1 MRSEKDIVKEIDWY
15 LENWVGST
23 VEQNIMQRC
32 KIEIIKLRNDI
43 DWHQSQDGLSQILIE
58 QLRKKVSE
66 CEQ

>member
-1 MRSEKDIVKEIDWY
+1 MISEKDIVKEIDWY

-32 KIEIIKLRNDI
+32 KIEIIKLRSDI

>member
-1 MRSEKDIVKEIDWY
+1 MSSEKDIVKEIDWY

>member
-1 MRSEKDIVKEIDWY
+1 MSSEKDIVKEIDWY

-23 VEQNIMQRC
+23 VEQNIMQKC

>member
-1 MRSEKDIVKEIDWY
+1 MISEKDIVKEIDWY

>member
-1 MRSEKDIVKEIDWY
+1 MISENDIVKEIDWY
-15 LENWVGST
+15 LDNWVGST

-32 KIEIIKLRNDI
+32 KFEILKLRENI

-58 QLRKKVSE
+58 QLRKRISE